1 MRPNRHLA
9 MLVSAVAVFSLLSL
23 GITMIGA
30 SASSLSPTHSPA
42 GYAIQP
48 PPGPFSVPTPAPDG
62 GYYVS
67 CFGANLS
74 LACQQALS
82 YEPNASGNTIQN
94 VMVQMTFLCQAPE
107 CNYVSFEPSASA
119 TPTATTPSG
128 QGPGPQGAGADPQP
142 EAVSGSGT
150 TWGTSIDGTV
160 PTSWNVPS
168 SATVTVSAAVV
179 NSQNTLRTGLLIGQH
194 GSAFYSVPVPF
205 FASSQG
211 SIAGGTEIPPGDNVS
226 FRVVNAEASGPG
238 GGIYDYTLGEYVAT
252 YTFGYDEPATPRT
265 NESISTILSC
275 TSCTLNAN
283 AGYAVH
289 GFFQPANTQNLDAW
303 GSYTI
308 VDSSPYS
315 VSELNAQNYFAIPI
329 LA

>member
-1 MRPNRHLA
+1 M
-9 MLVSAVAVFSLLSL
+9 
-23 GITMIGA
+23 
-30 SASSLSPTHSPA
+30 
-42 GYAIQP
+42 
-48 PPGPFSVPTPAPDG
+48 
-62 GYYVS
+62 
-67 CFGANLS
+67 
-74 LACQQALS
+74 
-82 YEPNASGNTIQN
+82 
-94 VMVQMTFLCQAPE
+94 
-107 CNYVSFEPSASA
+107 
-119 TPTATTPSG
+119 
-128 QGPGPQGAGADPQP
+128 
-142 EAVSGSGT
+142 
-150 TWGTSIDGTV
+150 
-160 PTSWNVPS
+160 
-168 SATVTVSAAVV
+168 
-179 NSQNTLRTGLLIGQH
+179 
-194 GSAFYSVPVPF
+194 PF
-205 FASSQG
+205 FASNQG

-289 GFFQPANTQNLDAW
+289 GFFQPANAQTLDAW

-315 VSELNAQNYFAIPI
+315 VTELNAQNYFAIPI